1 MPSLVGALENM
12 SGRSLVALLVVFLC
26 PLCGVSLSL
35 SYRLAARKAGCS
47 MPRKYRHKDPILGL
61 DLFLRRVD
69 SMKSGRSLAL
79 DGDLFN
85 TYGRTVQTN
94 AWGTKQYVTM
104 DPRNIQTICATQ
116 VDKFGSAPMNNA
128 VCQPLLGD
136 GIITSD
142 GMQWKRSRNLVNPIF
157 ARAQVSELAPLERH
171 VRRLLALI
179 PLDGSTVD
187 MQPLLKMLFLD
198 SNTEFIFGRSANA
211 LAPEQ
216 SNLIASRLPSVFDDA
231 LRGMRKRFILG
242 KLRFLAGRDQNWLR
256 ECREVHNIIDSFIEE
271 EIELQSSQRGTSP
284 GASPYS
290 YVLLKEL
297 VKTTDDKLFIRNEL
311 MNVFF
316 PARDT
321 SVILT
326 GNVIFL
332 LARHPRVWNILR
344 AEVLDIGE
352 QKLTFELLK
361 SMKYMSAVINE
372 SK

>member
-1 MPSLVGALENM
+1 M
-12 SGRSLVALLVVFLC
+12 
-26 PLCGVSLSL
+26 
-35 SYRLAARKAGCS
+35 K
-47 MPRKYRHKDPILGL
+47 LG
-61 DLFLRRVD
+61 
-69 SMKSGRSLAL
+69 KSLAL
-79 DGDLFN
+79 DSDLFD

-94 AWGTKQYVTM
+94 AWATKQYVTM
-104 DPRNIQTICATQ
+104 DPRNIQTICATE

-136 GIITSD
+136 GIITTD

-157 ARAQVSELAPLERH
+157 ARAQVSELAPLESH
-171 VRRLLALI
+171 VQRLLTLI
-179 PLDGSTVD
+179 PMDESTVD

-211 LAPEQ
+211 LAPEK
-216 SNLIASRLPSVFDDA
+216 SNIIAQRLPSVFDDA

-242 KLRFLAGRDQNWLR
+242 KLRFLAGRDQDWLR
-256 ECREVHNIIDSFIEE
+256 KCREVHNIIDSFIDEE
-271 EIELQSSQRGTSP
+271 MELKNAPQGTSSDT
-284 GASPYS
+284 SPYS

-297 VKTTDDKLFIRNEL
+297 VKTTDDRLFIRNQL

-321 SVILT
+321 SAILT
-326 GNVIFL
+326 GNIIFL
-332 LARHPRVWNILR
+332 LARHPEVWDTLR

-352 QKLTFELLK
+352 QRLTFELLK

-372 SK
+372 SKSVLPYVFMLLIWCKHSSSSPQPRRSKLEDLPRILCSTSRRWAFWQRADSSSAWRPG